1 MVKMLSLKR
10 RSDFLLASRV
20 GRKGVS
26 STLILQHRD
35 RGDDLP
41 PRVGFTATKKIGN
54 APQRNRAKRRLRE
67 LSRLYLSSI
76 AARGSDYVLIARY
89 NTAAADWA
97 TLTRDLQRAVERC
110 RP

>member
-1 MVKMLSLKR
+1 MTKMIPLRR
-10 RSDFLLASRV
+10 RSDFLLASSK

-35 RGDDLP
+35 RGDDMP

-76 AARGSDYVLIARY
+76 AAKGGDYVLIARY

-97 TLTRDLQRAVERC
+97 TLARDLHHAVERAS
-110 RP
+110 P